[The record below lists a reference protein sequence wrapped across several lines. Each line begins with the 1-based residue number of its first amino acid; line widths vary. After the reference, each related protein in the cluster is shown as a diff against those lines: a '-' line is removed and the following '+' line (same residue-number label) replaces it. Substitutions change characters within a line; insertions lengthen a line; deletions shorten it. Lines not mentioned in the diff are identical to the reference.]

1 MHVTFVIAIITFLIV
16 DDTDSY
22 RTLLRRLV
30 QSQYNWRVVG
40 EAADGIEAVQLA
52 IRLTPDIV
60 FMDVTLP
67 LMNGIEAT
75 RYIKQALQN
84 THILVLSGYNDEEFR
99 QQSLLAGAS
108 YYLQKEN
115 LDAELIKQLVTT
127 FFPSANAAG

>member
-1 MHVTFVIAIITFLIV
+1 MITIITFLIV
-16 DDTDSY
+16 DDTVSY
-22 RTLLRRLV
+22 RTLLRQLV

-52 IRLTPDIV
+52 IRLTPDVV

-75 RYIKQALQN
+75 RHIKQALQN

-115 LDAELIKQLVTT
+115 LDVELIKQVITT
-127 FFPSANAAG
+127 FFPSANVAG